1 MPRPLLGYVLRGTL
15 RLGRCRV
22 RGDDPLVIGG
32 HGSGIFLVK
41 TMFRSLLII
50 IPGGLSFPPRRVF
63 YNVHI
68 GIILGLL

>member
-1 MPRPLLGYVLRGTL
+1 MPRPLLGYILRGTL

-32 HGSGIFLVK
+32 QGSGIFSVN
-41 TMFRSLLII
+41 TMFRSLLI
-50 IPGGLSFPPRRVF
+50 IPGGLSFPPRQVF